1 MGYILPKMFTYY
13 AFFNISIQLEKEK
26 KNCEHRYLEGNHFC
40 FVGNELKLAVNICV
54 NICEHFVFT
63 SSLKY
68 VHNVICEMFTYM
80 YGVNANIN
88 AVTFPT
94 SVNIMF
100 IALQSNMRDYVY
112 VTLVFVYGNF
122 EMQYCVH
129 ADGAV
134 QGVHIP
140 FSTNVNIL

>member
-13 AFFNISIQLEKEK
+13 AFFNILIQLEKEK
-26 KNCEHRYLEGNHFC
+26 KNCEHRYLGGNHFC

-63 SSLKY
+63 NSLKY

-80 YGVNANIN
+80 YGVYADIN

-100 IALQSNMRDYVY
+100 TALQSNMRDCVHI
-112 VTLVFVYGNF
+112 TFVFVYENF
-122 EMQYCVH
+122 KIQCYAH
-129 ADGAV
+129 ANDAV
-134 QGVHIP
+134 QGVHVP